1 MASFQSQYGI
11 RLSRELSGMK
21 WREFAQFI
29 TGLDSKS
36 PLGRI
41 IAIRAEDDPEIL
53 KSFTKDQHRV
63 RNEWRK
69 RKAREMPQKDVD
81 AFLES
86 MKRVFLSMAG
96 GVNESDKADMS

>member
-21 WREFAQFI
+21 WREFSQFI
-29 TGLDSKS
+29 TGLDTKS

-41 IAIRAEDDPEIL
+41 IAIRAEEDPEVL

-63 RNEWRK
+63 RNEWRQ
-69 RKAREMPQKDVD
+69 RKARQMPQESVD

-86 MKRVFLSMAG
+86 MKRAFLYMAG
-96 GVNESDKADMS
+96 GVT